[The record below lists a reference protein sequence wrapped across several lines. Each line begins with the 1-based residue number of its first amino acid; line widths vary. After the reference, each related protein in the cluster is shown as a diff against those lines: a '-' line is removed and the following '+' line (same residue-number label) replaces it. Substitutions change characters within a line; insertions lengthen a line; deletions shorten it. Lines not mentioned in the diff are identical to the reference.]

1 MFLDSCIY
9 LLLNFYKPSCNVFR
23 TKRQHLVKEWFGIL
37 GKYLVS
43 LFSFFLWQ
51 ICCLPSK
58 RHELLT
64 ISCFVFFVLKYIMFD
79 SGLTSS
85 FQVDFGLKTRWPEYT
100 YIYLYEMFY
109 KAEVLKNDH
118 NFFRP
123 VSQLKTSVI
132 VWYLLNPVPPSQSVS
147 HLTASQA
154 KSIWGLT
161 DEELESNYHES
172 DRGECWS
179 LYNRVPQIIV
189 LLIMEEAI
197 TDLATCR
204 S

>member
-1 MFLDSCIY
+1 LWKGGLASLKNYPVGPFLMTNGC
-9 LLLNFYKPSCNVFR
+9 LLSR
-23 TKRQHLVKEWFGIL
+23 GHG
-37 GKYLVS
+37 
-43 LFSFFLWQ
+43 
-51 ICCLPSK
+51 
-58 RHELLT
+58 LLT
-64 ISCFVFFVLKYIMFD
+64 MLCFVFFGPKNIMFD
-79 SGLTSS
+79 SGLTSF

-161 DEELESNYHES
+161 DEELESNYYES
-172 DRGECWS
+172 DRGEC
-179 LYNRVPQIIV
+179 
-189 LLIMEEAI
+189 
-197 TDLATCR
+197 
-204 S
+204 

>member
-1 MFLDSCIY
+1 MSFKIWYFL
-9 LLLNFYKPSCNVFR
+9 L
-23 TKRQHLVKEWFGIL
+23 
-37 GKYLVS
+37 
-43 LFSFFLWQ
+43 
-51 ICCLPSK
+51 
-58 RHELLT
+58 
-64 ISCFVFFVLKYIMFD
+64 
-79 SGLTSS
+79 
-85 FQVDFGLKTRWPEYT
+85 QVDFGLRTRWPEYT
-100 YIYLYEMFY
+100 FIYLYEMFY

-161 DEELESNYHES
+161 DEELESNYHDT
-172 DRGECWS
+172 DRGKCC
-179 LYNRVPQIIV
+179 LLPRL
-189 LLIMEEAI
+189 LLIIKLVLKKWTLSI
-197 TDLATCR
+197 T

>member
-1 MFLDSCIY
+1 MSPVDAVNLFFFKLLFVDKCLLKMFC
-9 LLLNFYKPSCNVFR
+9 F
-23 TKRQHLVKEWFGIL
+23 
-37 GKYLVS
+37 
-43 LFSFFLWQ
+43 LFQ
-51 ICCLPSK
+51 
-58 RHELLT
+58 
-64 ISCFVFFVLKYIMFD
+64 M
-79 SGLTSS
+79 
-85 FQVDFGLKTRWPEYT
+85 DFGLRTRWPEYT
-100 YIYLYEMFY
+100 FIYLYEMFY

-172 DRGECWS
+172 DRG
-179 LYNRVPQIIV
+179 
-189 LLIMEEAI
+189 
-197 TDLATCR
+197 
-204 S
+204 

>member
-1 MFLDSCIY
+1 MFGVDSVVI
-9 LLLNFYKPSCNVFR
+9 
-23 TKRQHLVKEWFGIL
+23 
-37 GKYLVS
+37 
-43 LFSFFLWQ
+43 
-51 ICCLPSK
+51 
-58 RHELLT
+58 
-64 ISCFVFFVLKYIMFD
+64 
-79 SGLTSS
+79 SS
-85 FQVDFGLKTRWPEYT
+85 FQVDFGLRTRWPEYT

-161 DEELESNYHES
+161 DDELESNYHES
-172 DRGECWS
+172 DRGELSFLYKPVPEIAVS
-179 LYNRVPQIIV
+179 LNWAAVPVTTTQVIHLKNRQTPQCDVHHTKVHVVCSHHLIHIQALYDIV
-189 LLIMEEAI
+189 SILVAVLTTCCLVVLNI
-197 TDLATCR
+197 THFVTSR
-204 S
+204 SYVAGNRERVRF

>member
-1 MFLDSCIY
+1 MKSIISS
-9 LLLNFYKPSCNVFR
+9 NCNLF
-23 TKRQHLVKEWFGIL
+23 FF
-37 GKYLVS
+37 S
-43 LFSFFLWQ
+43 L
-51 ICCLPSK
+51 
-58 RHELLT
+58 
-64 ISCFVFFVLKYIMFD
+64 
-79 SGLTSS
+79 
-85 FQVDFGLKTRWPEYT
+85 QVDFDLRTKWPEYT

-161 DEELESNYHES
+161 DDELEANYHES
-172 DRGECWS
+172 HRGLCYLFWCHFWVIVFFVFVNHWAEKFFHSFFVFSCTTCPAS
-179 LYNRVPQIIV
+179 QISSEWWLFV
-189 LLIMEEAI
+189 MLITYCI
-197 TDLATCR
+197 
-204 S
+204 

>member
-1 MFLDSCIY
+1 MCLEPKDNIWWKSGLAFLENI
-9 LLLNFYKPSCNVFR
+9 LLVCF
-23 TKRQHLVKEWFGIL
+23 
-37 GKYLVS
+37 
-43 LFSFFLWQ
+43 LFSYDKSAVYHLKDMS
-51 ICCLPSK
+51 CLPY
-58 RHELLT
+58 HVL
-64 ISCFVFFVLKYIMFD
+64 FFFVLKYIMFD

>member
-1 MFLDSCIY
+1 MFESD
-9 LLLNFYKPSCNVFR
+9 
-23 TKRQHLVKEWFGIL
+23 
-37 GKYLVS
+37 
-43 LFSFFLWQ
+43 
-51 ICCLPSK
+51 
-58 RHELLT
+58 
-64 ISCFVFFVLKYIMFD
+64 
-79 SGLTSS
+79 LTSS

-132 VWYLLNPVPPSQSVS
+132 VWYLLNPIPPSQSVS

-161 DEELESNYHES
+161 DEELESSYHES
-172 DRGECWS
+172 DRGECLS
-179 LYNRVPQIIV
+179 LYSHVPQIV
-189 LLIMEEAI
+189 LLKMEENI
-197 TDLATCR
+197 IGLATC
-204 S
+204 SSYMKVMMELQLGF

>member
-1 MFLDSCIY
+1 MSFKIWYFL
-9 LLLNFYKPSCNVFR
+9 L
-23 TKRQHLVKEWFGIL
+23 
-37 GKYLVS
+37 
-43 LFSFFLWQ
+43 
-51 ICCLPSK
+51 
-58 RHELLT
+58 
-64 ISCFVFFVLKYIMFD
+64 
-79 SGLTSS
+79 
-85 FQVDFGLKTRWPEYT
+85 QVDFGLRTRWPEYT
-100 YIYLYEMFY
+100 FIYLYEMFY

-161 DEELESNYHES
+161 DEELESNYHDT
-172 DRGECWS
+172 DRGKFC
-179 LYNRVPQIIV
+179 LLPRH
-189 LLIMEEAI
+189 LLIIKLVLKKWTLSI
-197 TDLATCR
+197 T

>member
-1 MFLDSCIY
+1 M
-9 LLLNFYKPSCNVFR
+9 
-23 TKRQHLVKEWFGIL
+23 FGID
-37 GKYLVS
+37 VR
-43 LFSFFLWQ
+43 F
-51 ICCLPSK
+51 IA
-58 RHELLT
+58 
-64 ISCFVFFVLKYIMFD
+64 
-79 SGLTSS
+79 S

-172 DRGECWS
+172 DRGEF
-179 LYNRVPQIIV
+179 
-189 LLIMEEAI
+189 
-197 TDLATCR
+197 
-204 S
+204 

>member
-1 MFLDSCIY
+1 
-9 LLLNFYKPSCNVFR
+9 
-23 TKRQHLVKEWFGIL
+23 
-37 GKYLVS
+37 
-43 LFSFFLWQ
+43 
-51 ICCLPSK
+51 
-58 RHELLT
+58 
-64 ISCFVFFVLKYIMFD
+64 MFD
-79 SGLTSS
+79 SGFTSS

-172 DRGECWS
+172 DRGECWL
-179 LYNRVPQIIV
+179 LYNLVPQTL
-189 LLIMEEAI
+189 LLIMEEDI
-197 TDLATCR
+197 INLVTCSSYMKDSEGMKAWLFNLHDNKIYGESSGCCQTR
-204 S
+204 NFLLFIKYTNT

>member
-1 MFLDSCIY
+1 MSSLVFL
-9 LLLNFYKPSCNVFR
+9 
-23 TKRQHLVKEWFGIL
+23 
-37 GKYLVS
+37 
-43 LFSFFLWQ
+43 
-51 ICCLPSK
+51 
-58 RHELLT
+58 
-64 ISCFVFFVLKYIMFD
+64 
-79 SGLTSS
+79 
-85 FQVDFGLKTRWPEYT
+85 FQVDFGLATRWSEYT
-100 YIYLYEMFY
+100 FIYLYEMFY

-172 DRGECWS
+172 DRGMFS
-179 LYNRVPQIIV
+179 
-189 LLIMEEAI
+189 
-197 TDLATCR
+197 
-204 S
+204 

>member
-1 MFLDSCIY
+1 MFD
-9 LLLNFYKPSCNVFR
+9 
-23 TKRQHLVKEWFGIL
+23 
-37 GKYLVS
+37 LVS
-43 LFSFFLWQ
+43 LVVLMRS
-51 ICCLPSK
+51 LPLFIK
-58 RHELLT
+58 RQQKLTEILL
-64 ISCFVFFVLKYIMFD
+64 SCFVSFEIQFFLPVAKCFFF
-79 SGLTSS
+79 

-100 YIYLYEMFY
+100 FIYLYEMFY

-172 DRGECWS
+172 DRG
-179 LYNRVPQIIV
+179 
-189 LLIMEEAI
+189 
-197 TDLATCR
+197 
-204 S
+204 

>member
-1 MFLDSCIY
+1 MPRC
-9 LLLNFYKPSCNVFR
+9 LL
-23 TKRQHLVKEWFGIL
+23 RQYSLICVVSWSPLFHLTAT
-37 GKYLVS
+37 
-43 LFSFFLWQ
+43 SFFFSL
-51 ICCLPSK
+51 
-58 RHELLT
+58 
-64 ISCFVFFVLKYIMFD
+64 
-79 SGLTSS
+79 
-85 FQVDFGLKTRWPEYT
+85 QVDFDLRTKWPEYT

-161 DEELESNYHES
+161 DDELEANYHES
-172 DRGECWS
+172 HRGLCYLFWCHFWVIVFFVFVNHWAEKFFHSFFFSCTTFPAS
-179 LYNRVPQIIV
+179 QISSEWWLFV
-189 LLIMEEAI
+189 MLITYCI
-197 TDLATCR
+197 
-204 S
+204 

>member
-1 MFLDSCIY
+1 MAVCCREDVICLSCYVLSFLVPKTSC
-9 LLLNFYKPSCNVFR
+9 
-23 TKRQHLVKEWFGIL
+23 
-37 GKYLVS
+37 
-43 LFSFFLWQ
+43 
-51 ICCLPSK
+51 
-58 RHELLT
+58 LT
-64 ISCFVFFVLKYIMFD
+64 
-79 SGLTSS
+79 GLTSF

-172 DRGECWS
+172 DRGEC
-179 LYNRVPQIIV
+179 
-189 LLIMEEAI
+189 
-197 TDLATCR
+197 
-204 S
+204 